1 MTRLK
6 VIIYGM
12 ALAMSFTSCV
22 REDLD
27 QCPPLRINIDVKDK
41 NYFNVDQTE
50 PEEKRDENQSFRS
63 FVPSLSYRLSRLN
76 DDGTQQVIVEEK
88 SFGVEGDGL
97 TYPVSFDPDM
107 PFGKYVFTV
116 WGGMKT
122 RGELNLDKNE
132 LLLHPEHSQGDDV
145 YQVCDTL
152 VYDENH
158 YCYTSEMERTKG
170 KLVIWTENLPAG
182 YHLMNT
188 EVSQLYGIVNP
199 SFLYS
204 EETSVF
210 HESEIEAGA
219 KTKTSI
225 FLAPSFQ
232 KDESVVDVNFYK
244 NSGEGAGSSSSVLTP
259 DDVKVSMERNK
270 ITVLKYVYDSD
281 RNRFTIYMKVNDN
294 WEEIHGMILD

>member
-1 MTRLK
+1 M
-6 VIIYGM
+6 
-12 ALAMSFTSCV
+12 
-22 REDLD
+22 
-27 QCPPLRINIDVKDK
+27 KDK
-41 NYFNVDQTE
+41 NYFNVDQTA
-50 PEEKRDENQSFRS
+50 PEEKRDENQPFRS

-182 YHLMNT
+182 YNVMDT
-188 EVSQLYGIVNP
+188 EVSDLYGIVNP
-199 SFLYS
+199 SFQYS

-210 HESEIEAGA
+210 QESEIKAGA

-232 KDESVVDVNFYK
+232 KEESVVDVNFYK
-244 NSGEGAGSSSSVLTP
+244 NSGEGGNSSVLSP

-270 ITVLKYVYDSD
+270 ITVLRYVYDSK

>member
-22 REDLD
+22 RENLD
-27 QCPPLRINIDVKDK
+27 QCPPLSINIGVKDK
-41 NYFNVDQTE
+41 NYFNVDQTV
-50 PEEKRDENQSFRS
+50 PDEKQDENQSFRS
-63 FVPSLSYRLSRLN
+63 FIPTLSYRLSRLN
-76 DDGTQQVIVEEK
+76 DDGTQQVVVEEK
-88 SFGVEGDGL
+88 GFEVEGDGL

-116 WGGMKT
+116 WGGMKKQ
-122 RGELNLDKNE
+122 GELNLDKNE
-132 LLLHPEHSQGDDV
+132 LLLHPENSQGDDV

-158 YCYTSEMERTKG
+158 YCYTREMERTKG

-182 YHLMNT
+182 FHLMDA

-210 HESEIEAGA
+210 HESEIKAGA
-219 KTKTSI
+219 KTSI

-244 NSGEGAGSSSSVLTP
+244 NSGEGAGSSSSVLKP

>member
-1 MTRLK
+1 
-6 VIIYGM
+6 
-12 ALAMSFTSCV
+12 
-22 REDLD
+22 
-27 QCPPLRINIDVKDK
+27 
-41 NYFNVDQTE
+41 
-50 PEEKRDENQSFRS
+50 
-63 FVPSLSYRLSRLN
+63 
-76 DDGTQQVIVEEK
+76 
-88 SFGVEGDGL
+88 
-97 TYPVSFDPDM
+97 
-107 PFGKYVFTV
+107 
-116 WGGMKT
+116 
-122 RGELNLDKNE
+122 
-132 LLLHPEHSQGDDV
+132 
-145 YQVCDTL
+145 
-152 VYDENH
+152 
-158 YCYTSEMERTKG
+158 MERTKG

-210 HESEIEAGA
+210 YESEIEAGA

-232 KDESVVDVNFYK
+232 KEESVVDVNFYK
-244 NSGEGAGSSSSVLTP
+244 NNGEGAGSSSSVLKP

-294 WEEIHGMILD
+294 WEAIHKLVLGD

>member
-6 VIIYGM
+6 FIIYGM

-27 QCPPLRINIDVKDK
+27 QCPPLRINIEVKDK
-41 NYFNVDQTE
+41 NYFNVDQTA
-50 PEEKRDENQSFRS
+50 PEEKRDENQPFRS
-63 FVPSLSYRLSRLN
+63 FIPTLSYCLSRLN
-76 DDGTQQVIVEEK
+76 DDGTQQVVVEEK
-88 SFGVEGDGL
+88 GFEVEGDGL

-107 PFGKYVFTV
+107 PFGKYVFMV
-116 WGGMKT
+116 WGGMKK
-122 RGELNLDKNE
+122 RGELDLGKDD
-132 LLLHPEHSQGDDV
+132 LLLDPEHSQGDDV
-145 YQVCDTL
+145 YQICDTL

-170 KLVIWTENLPAG
+170 KLVIWSEDLPVG
-182 YHLMNT
+182 YNVMDT
-188 EVSQLYGIVNP
+188 EVSDLYGIVNP
-199 SFLYS
+199 NFQYS
-204 EETSVF
+204 EETNVF
-210 HESEIEAGA
+210 QESEIKAGA

-232 KDESVVDVNFYK
+232 KDESVVDVYFRK

-270 ITVLKYVYDSD
+270 ITVLRYVYDSK
-281 RNRFTIYMKVNDN
+281 RNRFTIYMKVNNN

>member
-1 MTRLK
+1 MTRLEF
-6 VIIYGM
+6 IIYGM

-27 QCPPLRINIDVKDK
+27 QCSPLRINIEVKDK
-41 NYFNVDQTE
+41 NYVNVDQTA
-50 PEEKRDENQSFRS
+50 PDEKRDEKQPLRS
-63 FVPSLSYRLSRLN
+63 FIPSLSYRLSRLN

-88 SFGVEGDGL
+88 GFEVEGDGFA
-97 TYPVSFDPDM
+97 YPVSFDPDM

-116 WGGMKT
+116 WGGMKK

-145 YQVCDTL
+145 YLVCDTL

-170 KLVIWTENLPAG
+170 KLVIWAENLPAG
-182 YHLMNT
+182 YHLMDT
-188 EVSQLYGIVNP
+188 EVSQLYGKVNS

-225 FLAPSFQ
+225 FLASSFQ
-232 KDESVVDVNFYK
+232 KHKSVVDVNFYK
-244 NSGEGAGSSSSVLTP
+244 NSGEGAGSSSSVLSP
-259 DDVKVSMERNK
+259 DNVKVSMERNK

-281 RNRFTIYMKVNDN
+281 HNRFTIYMKVNDN

>member
-27 QCPPLRINIDVKDK
+27 QCPPLRINIEVKDK
-41 NYFNVDQTE
+41 NYFNVDQTV
-50 PEEKRDENQSFRS
+50 PDEKRDENQSFRS

-76 DDGTQQVIVEEK
+76 DDGTQQVVVEEK
-88 SFGVEGDGL
+88 GFEVEGDGL

-116 WGGMKT
+116 WGGMKK
-122 RGELNLDKNE
+122 RGELDLGKDD
-132 LLLHPEHSQGDDV
+132 LLLDPEHSQGDDV

-170 KLVIWTENLPAG
+170 KLVIWSENLPAG
-182 YHLMNT
+182 YNVMDT
-188 EVSQLYGIVNP
+188 EVSDLYGIVNP
-199 SFLYS
+199 SFQYS

-210 HESEIEAGA
+210 QESEIKAGA

-225 FLAPSFQ
+225 FLPPSFQ
-232 KDESVVDVNFYK
+232 KDESVVDVYFRK
-244 NSGEGAGSSSSVLTP
+244 NSGEGAGSSSSVLKP

>member
-1 MTRLK
+1 MTRLEF
-6 VIIYGM
+6 IMYGM

-22 REDLD
+22 RENLD
-27 QCPPLRINIDVKDK
+27 QCPPLRINIEVKDK
-41 NYFNVDQTE
+41 NYFNVDQTA
-50 PEEKRDENQSFRS
+50 PEEKRDENQAFRS

-76 DDGTQQVIVEEK
+76 DDGTQQIVVEEK
-88 SFGVEGDGL
+88 GFGVEGDGL

-116 WGGMKT
+116 WGGMRK

-132 LLLHPEHSQGDDV
+132 LLLDSEHSQGDDV

-244 NSGEGAGSSSSVLTP
+244 NSGEGAGSSSSVLSP

-270 ITVLKYVYDSD
+270 ITVLRYVYDSD

>member
-1 MTRLK
+1 MTRLEF
-6 VIIYGM
+6 IIYGM

-27 QCPPLRINIDVKDK
+27 QCPPLRINIEVKDK
-41 NYFNVDQTE
+41 NYVNVDQTA
-50 PEEKRDENQSFRS
+50 PDEKRDEKQPLRS
-63 FVPSLSYRLSRLN
+63 FIPSLSYRLSRLN

-88 SFGVEGDGL
+88 GFEVEGDGFA
-97 TYPVSFDPDM
+97 YPVSFDPDM

-116 WGGMKT
+116 WGGMKK

-145 YQVCDTL
+145 YLVCDTL

-182 YHLMNT
+182 YHLMDT
-188 EVSQLYGIVNP
+188 EVSQLYGKVNS

-232 KDESVVDVNFYK
+232 KHKSVVDVNFYK
-244 NSGEGAGSSSSVLTP
+244 NSGEGAGSSSSVLSP
-259 DDVKVSMERNK
+259 DNVKVSMERNK

-281 RNRFTIYMKVNDN
+281 HNRFTIYMKVNDN
-294 WEEIHGMILD
+294 WEAIHQMELD

>member
-1 MTRLK
+1 
-6 VIIYGM
+6 
-12 ALAMSFTSCV
+12 
-22 REDLD
+22 
-27 QCPPLRINIDVKDK
+27 
-41 NYFNVDQTE
+41 
-50 PEEKRDENQSFRS
+50 
-63 FVPSLSYRLSRLN
+63 
-76 DDGTQQVIVEEK
+76 
-88 SFGVEGDGL
+88 
-97 TYPVSFDPDM
+97 M

-182 YHLMNT
+182 YHLMDT

-244 NSGEGAGSSSSVLTP
+244 NSSEGAGSSSSVLTP

>member
-27 QCPPLRINIDVKDK
+27 QCSPLRINIEVKDK
-41 NYFNVDQTE
+41 NYFNVDQTV
-50 PEEKRDENQSFRS
+50 PDEKRDENQSFRS

-88 SFGVEGDGL
+88 GFGVEGDGL

-116 WGGMKT
+116 WGGMRK

-152 VYDENH
+152 VYDEKH

-170 KLVIWTENLPAG
+170 KLVIWSENLPAG
-182 YHLMNT
+182 YNVMDT

-210 HESEIEAGA
+210 QESEIEAGA
-219 KTKTSI
+219 KTSI

-232 KDESVVDVNFYK
+232 KDESVVDVNFHK
-244 NSGEGAGSSSSVLTP
+244 NSGEGGNSSVLSP

-270 ITVLKYVYDSD
+270 ITVLRYVYDSD
-281 RNRFTIYMKVNDN
+281 HNRFTIYMKVNDN

>member
-1 MTRLK
+1 MTRLEF
-6 VIIYGM
+6 IIYGM

-22 REDLD
+22 RENLD
-27 QCPPLRINIDVKDK
+27 QCPPLCINIEVKDK
-41 NYFNVDQTE
+41 NYFNVDQTA
-50 PEEKRDENQSFRS
+50 PEEKQDENQSFRL

-76 DDGTQQVIVEEK
+76 DDGTQQVVVEEK
-88 SFGVEGDGL
+88 GFGVEGDGF

-116 WGGMKT
+116 WGGMKN

-145 YQVCDTL
+145 YQICDTL

-182 YHLMNT
+182 YHLMDT

-199 SFLYS
+199 SFQYS

-210 HESEIEAGA
+210 HESEIEAGS

-225 FLAPSFQ
+225 FLAPSCL

>member
-12 ALAMSFTSCV
+12 AMAMSFTSCV
-22 REDLD
+22 RENLD
-27 QCPPLRINIDVKDK
+27 QCPPLSINIEVKDK
-41 NYFNVDQTE
+41 NYFNVDQTV
-50 PEEKRDENQSFRS
+50 PDEKRDENQLFRS

-88 SFGVEGDGL
+88 GFGVEGDGF

-116 WGGMKT
+116 WGGMKK

-152 VYDENH
+152 VYDEKH

-182 YHLMNT
+182 YHLMDT

-199 SFLYS
+199 SFQYS

-210 HESEIEAGA
+210 HKSEIEAGS

-225 FLAPSFQ
+225 FLAPSFL

-244 NSGEGAGSSSSVLTP
+244 NSGEGAGSSTSVLSP
-259 DDVKVSMERNK
+259 DDVKVSIERNK
-270 ITVLKYVYDSD
+270 ITLLRYVYDSD

>member
-1 MTRLK
+1 M
-6 VIIYGM
+6 
-12 ALAMSFTSCV
+12 
-22 REDLD
+22 
-27 QCPPLRINIDVKDK
+27 KDK
-41 NYFNVDQTE
+41 NYFNVDQTV
-50 PEEKRDENQSFRS
+50 PDEKRDENQSFRS

-88 SFGVEGDGL
+88 GFGVEGDGL

-182 YHLMNT
+182 YHLMDA
-188 EVSQLYGIVNP
+188 EVSQLYGKVNP

-225 FLAPSFQ
+225 FLAPSFR

-244 NSGEGAGSSSSVLTP
+244 NNGEGAGSSLSVLSP

-270 ITVLKYVYDSD
+270 ITVLRYVYDSK

>member
-1 MTRLK
+1 MTRLEF
-6 VIIYGM
+6 IIYGM

-22 REDLD
+22 RENLD
-27 QCPPLRINIDVKDK
+27 QCPPLRINIEVKDK
-41 NYFNVDQTE
+41 NYFNVDQTV
-50 PEEKRDENQSFRS
+50 PDEKRDENQSLGS
-63 FVPSLSYRLSRLN
+63 FVPSLFYRLSRLN
-76 DDGTQQVIVEEK
+76 DDGTQQVVVEEK
-88 SFGVEGDGL
+88 GFGVEGDGL

-116 WGGMKT
+116 WGGMKK

-152 VYDENH
+152 VYNEKH

-182 YHLMNT
+182 YHLMDA

-199 SFLYS
+199 SFQYS

-210 HESEIEAGA
+210 HESEIEAGS
-219 KTKTSI
+219 KTKASI
-225 FLAPSFQ
+225 FLAPSCL

-244 NSGEGAGSSSSVLTP
+244 NSGEGAGSSSSVLSP

-270 ITVLKYVYDSD
+270 ITLLRYVYDSD

>member
-1 MTRLK
+1 MTRLEF
-6 VIIYGM
+6 IIYGM

-22 REDLD
+22 RENLD
-27 QCPPLRINIDVKDK
+27 QCPPLRINIEVKDK
-41 NYFNVDQTE
+41 NYFNVDQTV
-50 PEEKRDENQSFRS
+50 PDEKRDENQSFGS
-63 FVPSLSYRLSRLN
+63 FVPSLFYRLSRLN
-76 DDGTQQVIVEEK
+76 DDGTQQVVVEEK
-88 SFGVEGDGL
+88 GFGVEGDGF

-116 WGGMKT
+116 WGGMKK

-152 VYDENH
+152 VYDEKH

-182 YHLMNT
+182 YHLMDA

-199 SFLYS
+199 SFQYS

-210 HESEIEAGA
+210 HESEIEAGS
-219 KTKTSI
+219 KTKASI
-225 FLAPSFQ
+225 FLAPSFL
-232 KDESVVDVNFYK
+232 KDESVVDVKFYK
-244 NSGEGAGSSSSVLTP
+244 NSSEGAGGSSSVLSP

-270 ITVLKYVYDSD
+270 ITVLRYVYDSD

>member
-1 MTRLK
+1 MTRLEF
-6 VIIYGM
+6 IIYGM

-22 REDLD
+22 RENLD
-27 QCPPLRINIDVKDK
+27 QCPPLRINIEVKDK
-41 NYFNVDQTE
+41 NYFNVDQTA
-50 PEEKRDENQSFRS
+50 PKEKQDENQSFRL

-76 DDGTQQVIVEEK
+76 DDGTQQVIIEEK
-88 SFGVEGDGL
+88 GFGVEGDGL

-116 WGGMKT
+116 WGGMKK

-152 VYDENH
+152 VYDEKH

-182 YHLMNT
+182 YHLMDT

-199 SFLYS
+199 SFQYS

-219 KTKTSI
+219 KNKTSI

-232 KDESVVDVNFYK
+232 KHESVVDVNFYK

-259 DDVKVSMERNK
+259 DDVKISMERNK
-270 ITVLKYVYDSD
+270 ITLLRYVYDSD

>member
-12 ALAMSFTSCV
+12 AMAMSFTSCV
-22 REDLD
+22 RENLD
-27 QCPPLRINIDVKDK
+27 QCPPLSINIEVKDK
-41 NYFNVDQTE
+41 NYFNVDQTV
-50 PEEKRDENQSFRS
+50 PDEKRDENQLFRS

-88 SFGVEGDGL
+88 GFGVEGDGF

-116 WGGMKT
+116 WGGMKK

-158 YCYTSEMERTKG
+158 YCYSSEMERTKG

-182 YHLMNT
+182 YHLMDT

-199 SFLYS
+199 SFQYS

-210 HESEIEAGA
+210 HKSEIEAGS

-225 FLAPSFQ
+225 FLAPSFL

-244 NSGEGAGSSSSVLTP
+244 NSGEGAGSSTSVLSP
-259 DDVKVSMERNK
+259 DDVKVSIERNK
-270 ITVLKYVYDSD
+270 ITLLRYVYDSD

>member
-1 MTRLK
+1 
-6 VIIYGM
+6 
-12 ALAMSFTSCV
+12 
-22 REDLD
+22 
-27 QCPPLRINIDVKDK
+27 
-41 NYFNVDQTE
+41 
-50 PEEKRDENQSFRS
+50 
-63 FVPSLSYRLSRLN
+63 
-76 DDGTQQVIVEEK
+76 
-88 SFGVEGDGL
+88 
-97 TYPVSFDPDM
+97 M

-116 WGGMKT
+116 WGGMKK
-122 RGELNLDKNE
+122 RGELYLDKNE

-232 KDESVVDVNFYK
+232 KEESVVDVNFYK
-244 NSGEGAGSSSSVLTP
+244 NSGEGAGSSSSVLKP